1 MNGICFIKPM
11 FNKVVAGEKT
21 QTRRIITPQPFIKS
35 DWFIKDVEG
44 WKNSPCAV
52 VEKYKNCELE
62 RYEIHQ
68 LLKPKYKVG
77 ETVYLKEPYA
87 ETCDEY
93 GTPIIAYKFGGKP
106 RLKLPDSLGC
116 EMDTDWCID
125 NYPACGKWKNKLFMP
140 ESAARH
146 FIEIIAVRAERLQDV
161 SEEDCLKEGIEEV
174 IWKGKILKS
183 SKHYFNGYESYDT
196 PIEAYAELID
206 RINGKG
212 IWERNPFVWVY
223 DFKLLE

>member
-1 MNGICFIKPM
+1 MSKGICFIKPL
-11 FNKVVAGEKT
+11 FNKVVAGEKI
-21 QTRRIITPQPFIKS
+21 QTRRIIKPQPDSRGLRTTNVMFE
-35 DWFIKDVEG
+35 DWHG
-44 WKNSPCAV
+44 
-52 VEKYKNCELE
+52 
-62 RYEIHQ
+62 REIRS
-68 LLKPKYKVG
+68 KYKVG

-146 FIEIIAVRAERLQDV
+146 FIEITAVRAERLQDI

-174 IWKGKILKS
+174 IWNGKILKS
-183 SKHYFNGYESYDT
+183 SKHYFNSYESYDT

-206 RINGKG
+206 RINGEG
-212 IWERNPFVWVY
+212 IWERNPWVWVY
-223 DFKLLE
+223 DFKLVK

>member
-1 MNGICFIKPM
+1 MSKGICFIKPL
-11 FNKVVAGEKT
+11 FNKVVAGEKI
-21 QTRRIITPQPFIKS
+21 QTRRIINPQPDSRGFRTTNIMFE
-35 DWFIKDVEG
+35 DWHG
-44 WKNSPCAV
+44 
-52 VEKYKNCELE
+52 
-62 RYEIHQ
+62 REIR
-68 LLKPKYKVG
+68 PKYKVG

-146 FIEIIAVRAERLQDV
+146 SIEITGVRAERLQDI
-161 SEEDCLKEGIEEV
+161 SEEDCFKEGIEEV

-183 SKHYFNGYESYDT
+183 SKYYFNGYESYDT

-206 RINGKG
+206 RINKEG
-212 IWERNPFVWVY
+212 IWEKNPWVWVY
-223 DFKLLE
+223 DFKLVE

>member
-1 MNGICFIKPM
+1 MTGICFIEPM
-11 FNKVVAGEKT
+11 FNKVVAGEKI
-21 QTRRIITPQPFIKS
+21 QTRRIISPQPYYFLKGQPYSNIH
-35 DWFIKDVEG
+35 
-44 WKNSPCAV
+44 
-52 VEKYKNCELE
+52 ELA
-62 RYEIHQ
+62 I
-68 LLKPKYKVG
+68 KPKYRVG

-106 RLKLPDSLGC
+106 RIKLPDSLGC

-140 ESAARH
+140 ESAARY
-146 FIEIIAVRAERLQDV
+146 FIEITAVRAERLQDI
-161 SEEDCLKEGIEEV
+161 SEEDCFKEGIEEV

-183 SKHYFNGYESYDT
+183 CKHYFNGYESYDT

-206 RINGKG
+206 RINKEG
-212 IWERNPFVWVY
+212 IWEKNPWVWVY
-223 DFKLLE
+223 DFKLIK